1 MATTKIT
8 AVSTAPIVLSPLL
21 FFFSHPPISLP
32 SCCNLQAHMSKR
44 KPPDLTGSEM
54 CFFQD
59 KGSATTNQN
68 HLPSLSSAID
78 MVVVVF

>member
-1 MATTKIT
+1 
-8 AVSTAPIVLSPLL
+8 LLQSP
-21 FFFSHPPISLP
+21 SSYVEEE
-32 SCCNLQAHMSKR
+32 A
-44 KPPDLTGSEM
+44 PDLTGSEM

>member
-1 MATTKIT
+1 
-8 AVSTAPIVLSPLL
+8 LLQSP
-21 FFFSHPPISLP
+21 SSYVEEE
-32 SCCNLQAHMSKR
+32 A
-44 KPPDLTGSEM
+44 PDLTRSEM

-59 KGSATTNQN
+59 KSSATTNQN